1 MKVQSS
7 NKQEYYATTLQ
18 GCNCLDFVKRN
29 KSQNRLSCKCEFWYK
44 CEKCSC
50 KHQRDNLVKIMN
62 EEIKNE

>member
-7 NKQEYYATTLQ
+7 NKQEYYNVTLEK
-18 GCNCLDFVKRN
+18 CSCPDFTFRDKAE
-29 KSQNRLSCKCEFWYK
+29 NRLSCNCELWYK
-44 CEKCSC
+44 CSKCSC